1 MLSDFGC
8 LKYCACHLQLML
20 KFVDFVGCRPP
31 IIFGRGQKHFYIVGQ
46 ERNGKVLVRAVVR
59 NRVGSKRT
67 GEWGYMGIM
76 DRTFKEM
83 EEMYRQIVKR
93 FSKIELQEW
102 RGEGAM
108 IELSKQVGE
117 LAKQVM
123 IKEKYYALEGD
134 VPDVDERLGNEM
146 ADVIAQVMRLA
157 DHYGIDLEKA
167 FVEARE
173 DEDRYLKSR
182 NM

>member
-1 MLSDFGC
+1 MS
-8 LKYCACHLQLML
+8 KT
-20 KFVDFVGCRPP
+20 FV
-31 IIFGRGQKHFYIVGQ
+31 
-46 ERNGKVLVRAVVR
+46 
-59 NRVGSKRT
+59 
-67 GEWGYMGIM
+67 
-76 DRTFKEM
+76 EM
-83 EEMYRQIVKR
+83 QEMYEQIVRR

-102 RGEGAM
+102 KAEGAM

-123 IKEKYYALEGD
+123 IKEKYYALTDE

-157 DHYGIDLEKA
+157 MYYNIDLEKA

-173 DEDRYLKSR
+173 DEDNYLKSR
-182 NM
+182 GV

>member
-1 MLSDFGC
+1 MS
-8 LKYCACHLQLML
+8 KT
-20 KFVDFVGCRPP
+20 FV
-31 IIFGRGQKHFYIVGQ
+31 
-46 ERNGKVLVRAVVR
+46 
-59 NRVGSKRT
+59 
-67 GEWGYMGIM
+67 
-76 DRTFKEM
+76 EM
-83 EEMYRQIVKR
+83 QEMYEQIVRR

-102 RGEGAM
+102 KAEGAM

-123 IKEKYYALEGD
+123 IKEKYYALTDE

-157 DHYGIDLEKA
+157 MHYNIDLEKA

-173 DEDRYLKSR
+173 DEDNYLKSR
-182 NM
+182 GV